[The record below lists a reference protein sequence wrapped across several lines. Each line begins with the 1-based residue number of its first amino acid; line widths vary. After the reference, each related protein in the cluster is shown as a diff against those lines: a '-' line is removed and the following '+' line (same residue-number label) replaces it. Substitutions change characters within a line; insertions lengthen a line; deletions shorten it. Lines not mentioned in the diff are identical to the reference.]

1 MIIDTGGMKILLIDN
16 HVLFREGLASL
27 LESQADIQAV
37 ADVGFDREVLEIA
50 QDFKPDI
57 VLMDG
62 GAQGYEAITLIP
74 LILACHPATKV
85 MVLAGDESE
94 ELLFS
99 VLRAGARGFM
109 PKNSSFQ
116 NLLNCLRVLERGEMV
131 LSRRM
136 TVRVVDEFI
145 RSWDVEEDRSRKIAN
160 LTNREIQILRI
171 LASGMSNHEIACLLY
186 ISENTVKIHV
196 HNVFEKLGVKNRREA
211 SQIARHLGIP
221 ALTNQSG
228 NLKESD

>member
-1 MIIDTGGMKILLIDN
+1 MKILLIDN

-27 LESQADIQAV
+27 LESQADIEAV
-37 ADVGFDREVLEIA
+37 ADIGYDQEVLEVA
-50 QDFKPDI
+50 QEFKPDI

-62 GAQGYEAITLIP
+62 VAQEYETITIIP
-74 LILACHPATKV
+74 VIIACHPATKV

-99 VLRAGARGFM
+99 ALRAGARGFM
-109 PKNSSFQ
+109 LKNSSFHK
-116 NLLNCLRVLERGEMV
+116 LLSCLRVLEQGEMV

-136 TVRVVDEFI
+136 TMRVVDEFI
-145 RSWDVEEDRSRKIAN
+145 RSRDVEEDQSRKMAN

-171 LASGMSNHEIACLLY
+171 LASGMSNNEIARRLY

-211 SQIARHLGIP
+211 SRIAQHLGIP
-221 ALTNQSG
+221 ALPNQSEDLG
-228 NLKESD
+228 ESAQI